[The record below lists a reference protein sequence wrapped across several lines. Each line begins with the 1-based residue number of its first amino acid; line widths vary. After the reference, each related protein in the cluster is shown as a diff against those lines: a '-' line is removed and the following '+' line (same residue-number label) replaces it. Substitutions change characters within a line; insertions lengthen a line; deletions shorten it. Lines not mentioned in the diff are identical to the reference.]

1 MDEGAFVRRGSGP
14 RKTGGRKAGPEP
26 RDRQTGVMTPTRIMT
41 RSRYDVAL
49 LLFLCAPACRGL
61 GAREIPAA
69 GLSERAVVLTVP
81 EVDQEGRY
89 ECGLAAVSALCQYYA
104 VPLDDAVRAELARIA
119 REESGLSGGELRTA
133 LEDAGFEVF
142 LYQGMLDH
150 GPTGLLTQ
158 VDRGRPVLVL
168 ISPDGRTYHYCLI
181 VGYDPES
188 SEVVFHDAQEGLAL
202 LSNETFERV
211 WENARRFALLA
222 VPRTGDPGTGER

>member
-1 MDEGAFVRRGSGP
+1 
-14 RKTGGRKAGPEP
+14 
-26 RDRQTGVMTPTRIMT
+26 MT
-41 RSRYDVAL
+41 RRSYDFVL
-49 LLFLCAPACRGL
+49 LLFLCCAPACRGL
-61 GAREIPAA
+61 GAREIPAE

-81 EVDQEGRY
+81 AVDQEGRY
-89 ECGLAAVSALCQYYA
+89 ECGLAAVSALCQYYT
-104 VPLDDAVRAELARIA
+104 VPLDDTVRAELAHIA
-119 REESGLSGGELRTA
+119 SEESGLSGGELRAA

-168 ISPDGRTYHYCLI
+168 ISPDGRTYHYCLV

-188 SEVVFHDAQEGLAL
+188 SDVVFHDPEQGLAL
-202 LSNETFERV
+202 LSDEVFQRV

-222 VPRTGDPGTGER
+222 VPRTEAPGTDAR